1 MDRRFFLR
9 GLGTVA
15 CSAAAHPWLTTV
27 TLAQGAAAFGDNRL
41 VVVILRGAMD
51 GLDVVQPRGDAG
63 TSSRGYRNQHCTGHT
78 SSCLR
83 VWAFDQIPLRP
94 QCNSA
99 AFWRATQRK
108 PQITQRYTIH
118 RCIYVHRYI

>member
-1 MDRRFFLR
+1 MNRRFFLR

-51 GLDVVQPRGDAG
+51 GLDVVQPRGG
-63 TSSRGYRNQHCTGHT
+63 HCQRVLRSG
-78 SSCLR
+78 SCT
-83 VWAFDQIPLRP
+83 
-94 QCNSA
+94 
-99 AFWRATQRK
+99 RAW
-108 PQITQRYTIH
+108 PG
-118 RCIYVHRYI
+118 